1 MYRIIKVS
9 DGTEIGV
16 TDAIEFIRYGKN
28 GCFVPAAQD
37 EAIGVAYNCIPYNL
51 IGHDEIEGADTVVV
65 SEIGGAKLMKEKLR
79 NMYEEGLL
87 DTTGLLNAVAKDWIT
102 ITDVIEIVGED
113 NALSVVMSA
122 KLSEISNACNAVI
135 VNGVDIKFG
144 EETVHFN
151 LSIEDQSNINNLF
164 RVVELGG
171 TEYPYQADG
180 GVCRIYT
187 ASEIAAIYIA
197 AQTLITTQTT
207 YHNEL
212 SSMYRH

>member
-1 MYRIIKVS
+1 
-9 DGTEIGV
+9 
-16 TDAIEFIRYGKN
+16 
-28 GCFVPAAQD
+28 
-37 EAIGVAYNCIPYNL
+37 
-51 IGHDEIEGADTVVV
+51 
-65 SEIGGAKLMKEKLR
+65 MKEKLR

-187 ASEIAAIYIA
+187 AAEIAAIYIA

-212 SSMYRH
+212 KQYVQALTSAEEVSAIQYGMTLPEPYLTEMNEKLTVAQQQMQAIVDRMQQAAATNQA

>member
-1 MYRIIKVS
+1 
-9 DGTEIGV
+9 
-16 TDAIEFIRYGKN
+16 
-28 GCFVPAAQD
+28 
-37 EAIGVAYNCIPYNL
+37 
-51 IGHDEIEGADTVVV
+51 
-65 SEIGGAKLMKEKLR
+65 MKEKLR

-144 EETVHFN
+144 EENVHFN

-171 TEYPYQADG
+171 TEFPYQADG

-187 ASEIAAIYIA
+187 AAEIAAIYIA

-212 SSMYRH
+212 KQYVQTLTSAEEVSAIHYGMTLPEPYLTEMNEKLAVAQQQMQAIVGRMQQAAATNQA

>member
-1 MYRIIKVS
+1 
-9 DGTEIGV
+9 
-16 TDAIEFIRYGKN
+16 
-28 GCFVPAAQD
+28 
-37 EAIGVAYNCIPYNL
+37 
-51 IGHDEIEGADTVVV
+51 
-65 SEIGGAKLMKEKLR
+65 MKEKLR

-144 EETVHFN
+144 EENVHFN

-171 TEYPYQADG
+171 TEFPYQADG

-187 ASEIAAIYIA
+187 AAEIAAIYIA

-212 SSMYRH
+212 KQYVQTLTSAEEVSAIQYGMTLPEPYLTEMNEKLAVAQQQMQAIVGRMQQAAATNQV

>member
-1 MYRIIKVS
+1 
-9 DGTEIGV
+9 
-16 TDAIEFIRYGKN
+16 
-28 GCFVPAAQD
+28 
-37 EAIGVAYNCIPYNL
+37 
-51 IGHDEIEGADTVVV
+51 
-65 SEIGGAKLMKEKLR
+65 MKEKLR
-79 NMYEEGLL
+79 NMNEEGLL

-144 EETVHFN
+144 EENVHFN

-171 TEYPYQADG
+171 TEFPYQADG

-187 ASEIAAIYIA
+187 AAEIAAIYIA

-212 SSMYRH
+212 KQYVQTLTSAEEVSAIQYGMTLPEPYLTEMNEKLAVAQQQMQAIVGRMQQAAATNQA

>member
-1 MYRIIKVS
+1 
-9 DGTEIGV
+9 
-16 TDAIEFIRYGKN
+16 
-28 GCFVPAAQD
+28 
-37 EAIGVAYNCIPYNL
+37 
-51 IGHDEIEGADTVVV
+51 
-65 SEIGGAKLMKEKLR
+65 MKEKLR

-171 TEYPYQADG
+171 TEFPYQADG

-187 ASEIAAIYIA
+187 AAEIAAIYIA

-212 SSMYRH
+212 KQYVQTLTSAEEVSAIQYGMTLPEPYLTEMNEKLAVAQQQMQAIVGRMQQAAATNQA

>member
-1 MYRIIKVS
+1 
-9 DGTEIGV
+9 
-16 TDAIEFIRYGKN
+16 
-28 GCFVPAAQD
+28 
-37 EAIGVAYNCIPYNL
+37 
-51 IGHDEIEGADTVVV
+51 
-65 SEIGGAKLMKEKLR
+65 MKEKLR

-144 EETVHFN
+144 EENVHFN

-171 TEYPYQADG
+171 TEFPYQADG

-187 ASEIAAIYIA
+187 AAEIADIYIA

-212 SSMYRH
+212 KQYVQTLTSAEEVSAIQYGMTLPEPYLTEMNEKLAVAQQQMQAIVGRMQQAAANAGAGE

>member
-1 MYRIIKVS
+1 
-9 DGTEIGV
+9 
-16 TDAIEFIRYGKN
+16 
-28 GCFVPAAQD
+28 
-37 EAIGVAYNCIPYNL
+37 
-51 IGHDEIEGADTVVV
+51 
-65 SEIGGAKLMKEKLR
+65 MKEKLR

-144 EETVHFN
+144 EENVHFN

-171 TEYPYQADG
+171 TEFPYQADG

-187 ASEIAAIYIA
+187 AAEIAAIYIA

-212 SSMYRH
+212 KQYIQTLTSAEEVSAIQYGMTLPEPYLTEMNEKLAVAQQQMQAIVGRMQQAAATNQA

>member
-1 MYRIIKVS
+1 
-9 DGTEIGV
+9 
-16 TDAIEFIRYGKN
+16 
-28 GCFVPAAQD
+28 
-37 EAIGVAYNCIPYNL
+37 
-51 IGHDEIEGADTVVV
+51 
-65 SEIGGAKLMKEKLR
+65 MKEKLR

-144 EETVHFN
+144 EENVHFN

-171 TEYPYQADG
+171 TEFPYQADG
-180 GVCRIYT
+180 SVCRIYT
-187 ASEIAAIYIA
+187 AAEIAAIYIA

-212 SSMYRH
+212 KQYVQTLTSAEEVSAIQYGMTLPEPYLTEMNEKLAVAQQQMQAIVGRMQQAAATNQV

>member
-1 MYRIIKVS
+1 
-9 DGTEIGV
+9 
-16 TDAIEFIRYGKN
+16 
-28 GCFVPAAQD
+28 
-37 EAIGVAYNCIPYNL
+37 
-51 IGHDEIEGADTVVV
+51 
-65 SEIGGAKLMKEKLR
+65 MKEKLR

-144 EETVHFN
+144 EENVHFN

-171 TEYPYQADG
+171 TEFPYQADG

-187 ASEIAAIYIA
+187 AAEIAAIYIA

-212 SSMYRH
+212 KQYVQTLTSAEEVSAIQYGMTLPEPYLTEMNEKLSVAQQQMQAIVGRMQQAAATNQA

>member
-1 MYRIIKVS
+1 
-9 DGTEIGV
+9 
-16 TDAIEFIRYGKN
+16 
-28 GCFVPAAQD
+28 
-37 EAIGVAYNCIPYNL
+37 
-51 IGHDEIEGADTVVV
+51 
-65 SEIGGAKLMKEKLR
+65 MKEKLR

-144 EETVHFN
+144 EENVHFN

-171 TEYPYQADG
+171 TEFPYQADG

-187 ASEIAAIYIA
+187 AAEIAAIYIA

-212 SSMYRH
+212 KQYVQTLTDVEEVSAVQYGMTLPEPYLTEMNEKLSVAQQQMQAIVGRMQQAAANVGTGE

>member
-1 MYRIIKVS
+1 
-9 DGTEIGV
+9 
-16 TDAIEFIRYGKN
+16 
-28 GCFVPAAQD
+28 
-37 EAIGVAYNCIPYNL
+37 
-51 IGHDEIEGADTVVV
+51 
-65 SEIGGAKLMKEKLR
+65 MKEKLR

-122 KLSEISNACNAVI
+122 KLSVISNACNAVI

-187 ASEIAAIYIA
+187 AAEIAAIYIA

-212 SSMYRH
+212 KQYVQTLTSAEEVSAIQYGMTLPEPYLTEMNEKLTVAQQQMQAIVGRMQQAAATNQA

>member
-1 MYRIIKVS
+1 
-9 DGTEIGV
+9 
-16 TDAIEFIRYGKN
+16 
-28 GCFVPAAQD
+28 
-37 EAIGVAYNCIPYNL
+37 
-51 IGHDEIEGADTVVV
+51 
-65 SEIGGAKLMKEKLR
+65 MKEKLR

-144 EETVHFN
+144 EENVHFN

-171 TEYPYQADG
+171 TEFPYQADG

-187 ASEIAAIYIA
+187 AAEIAAIYIA
-197 AQTLITTQTT
+197 AQTLITTKTT

-212 SSMYRH
+212 KQYVQTLTSAEEVSAIQYGMTLPEPYLTEMNEKLAVAQQQMQAIVGRMQQAAATNQA

>member
-1 MYRIIKVS
+1 
-9 DGTEIGV
+9 
-16 TDAIEFIRYGKN
+16 
-28 GCFVPAAQD
+28 
-37 EAIGVAYNCIPYNL
+37 
-51 IGHDEIEGADTVVV
+51 
-65 SEIGGAKLMKEKLR
+65 MKEKLR

-187 ASEIAAIYIA
+187 AAEIAAIYIA

-212 SSMYRH
+212 KQYVQTLTSAEEVSAIQYGMTLPEPYLTEMNEKLTVAQQQMQAIVGRMQQAAAPNQA

>member
-1 MYRIIKVS
+1 
-9 DGTEIGV
+9 
-16 TDAIEFIRYGKN
+16 
-28 GCFVPAAQD
+28 
-37 EAIGVAYNCIPYNL
+37 
-51 IGHDEIEGADTVVV
+51 
-65 SEIGGAKLMKEKLR
+65 MKEKLR

-187 ASEIAAIYIA
+187 AAEIAAIYIA
-197 AQTLITTQTT
+197 AQTFITTQTT

-212 SSMYRH
+212 KQYVQTLTSAEEVSAIQYGMTLPEPYLTEMNEKLTVAQQQMQAIVDRMQQAAATNQA

>member
-1 MYRIIKVS
+1 
-9 DGTEIGV
+9 
-16 TDAIEFIRYGKN
+16 
-28 GCFVPAAQD
+28 
-37 EAIGVAYNCIPYNL
+37 
-51 IGHDEIEGADTVVV
+51 
-65 SEIGGAKLMKEKLR
+65 MKEKLR

-144 EETVHFN
+144 EENVHFN

-171 TEYPYQADG
+171 TEFPYQADG

-187 ASEIAAIYIA
+187 AAEIAAIYIA

-212 SSMYRH
+212 KQYVQTLTSAEEVSAIQYGMTLPEPYLTEMNEKLAVAQQQMQVIVGRMQQAAATNQA

>member
-1 MYRIIKVS
+1 
-9 DGTEIGV
+9 
-16 TDAIEFIRYGKN
+16 
-28 GCFVPAAQD
+28 
-37 EAIGVAYNCIPYNL
+37 
-51 IGHDEIEGADTVVV
+51 
-65 SEIGGAKLMKEKLR
+65 MKEKLR
-79 NMYEEGLL
+79 NMYEEGLF

-187 ASEIAAIYIA
+187 AAEIAAIYIA

-212 SSMYRH
+212 KQYVQTLTSAEEVSAIQYGMTLPEPYLTEMNEKLTVAQQQMQAIVGRMQQAAATNQA

>member
-1 MYRIIKVS
+1 
-9 DGTEIGV
+9 
-16 TDAIEFIRYGKN
+16 
-28 GCFVPAAQD
+28 
-37 EAIGVAYNCIPYNL
+37 
-51 IGHDEIEGADTVVV
+51 
-65 SEIGGAKLMKEKLR
+65 MKEKLR

-144 EETVHFN
+144 EENVHFN

-171 TEYPYQADG
+171 TEFPYQADG

-187 ASEIAAIYIA
+187 AAEIAAIYIA

-212 SSMYRH
+212 KQYVQTLTSAEEVSAIQYGMTLPEPYLTEMNEKLTVAQQQMQAIVGRMQQAAATNQA

>member
-1 MYRIIKVS
+1 
-9 DGTEIGV
+9 
-16 TDAIEFIRYGKN
+16 
-28 GCFVPAAQD
+28 
-37 EAIGVAYNCIPYNL
+37 
-51 IGHDEIEGADTVVV
+51 
-65 SEIGGAKLMKEKLR
+65 MKEKLR

-122 KLSEISNACNAVI
+122 KLSEISDACNAVI

-144 EETVHFN
+144 EENVHFN

-171 TEYPYQADG
+171 TEFPYQADG

-187 ASEIAAIYIA
+187 AAEIAAIYIA

-212 SSMYRH
+212 KQYVQTLTSAEEVSAIQYGMTLPEPYLTEMNEKLAVAQQQMQAIVGRMQQAAATNQV

>member
-1 MYRIIKVS
+1 
-9 DGTEIGV
+9 
-16 TDAIEFIRYGKN
+16 
-28 GCFVPAAQD
+28 
-37 EAIGVAYNCIPYNL
+37 
-51 IGHDEIEGADTVVV
+51 
-65 SEIGGAKLMKEKLR
+65 MKEKLR

-187 ASEIAAIYIA
+187 AAEIAAIYIA

-212 SSMYRH
+212 KQYVQTLTSAEEVSAIQYGMTLPEPYLTEMNEKLTVAQQQMQAIVGRMQQAAANVGTGE

>member
-1 MYRIIKVS
+1 
-9 DGTEIGV
+9 
-16 TDAIEFIRYGKN
+16 
-28 GCFVPAAQD
+28 
-37 EAIGVAYNCIPYNL
+37 
-51 IGHDEIEGADTVVV
+51 
-65 SEIGGAKLMKEKLR
+65 MKEKLR

-87 DTTGLLNAVAKDWIT
+87 DITGLLNAVAKDWIT

-187 ASEIAAIYIA
+187 AAEIAAIYIA

-212 SSMYRH
+212 KQYVQTLTSAEEVSAIQYGMTLPEPYLTEMNEKLTVAQQQMQAIVDRMQQAAATNQA

>member
-1 MYRIIKVS
+1 
-9 DGTEIGV
+9 
-16 TDAIEFIRYGKN
+16 
-28 GCFVPAAQD
+28 
-37 EAIGVAYNCIPYNL
+37 
-51 IGHDEIEGADTVVV
+51 
-65 SEIGGAKLMKEKLR
+65 MKEKLR
-79 NMYEEGLL
+79 NMYEESLI
-87 DTTGLLNAVAKDWIT
+87 DTTALLNAVAKNWIT
-102 ITDVIEIVGED
+102 IADVIEIVGED

-144 EETVHFN
+144 EENVHFN

-171 TEYPYQADG
+171 TEFPYQADG

-187 ASEIAAIYIA
+187 AAEIAAIYIA

-212 SSMYRH
+212 KQYVQTLTSAEEVSAIQYGMTLPEPYLTEMNEKLAVAQQQMQAIVGRMQQAAATNQA

>member
-1 MYRIIKVS
+1 
-9 DGTEIGV
+9 
-16 TDAIEFIRYGKN
+16 
-28 GCFVPAAQD
+28 
-37 EAIGVAYNCIPYNL
+37 
-51 IGHDEIEGADTVVV
+51 
-65 SEIGGAKLMKEKLR
+65 MKEKLR

-102 ITDVIEIVGED
+102 ITDVIEIVSED

-144 EETVHFN
+144 EENVHFN

-171 TEYPYQADG
+171 TEFPYQADG

-187 ASEIAAIYIA
+187 AAEIAAIYIA

-212 SSMYRH
+212 KQYVQTLTSAEEVSAIQYGMTLPEPYLTEMNEKLAVAQQQMQAIVGRMQQAAATNQA

>member
-1 MYRIIKVS
+1 
-9 DGTEIGV
+9 
-16 TDAIEFIRYGKN
+16 
-28 GCFVPAAQD
+28 
-37 EAIGVAYNCIPYNL
+37 
-51 IGHDEIEGADTVVV
+51 
-65 SEIGGAKLMKEKLR
+65 MKEKLR

-144 EETVHFN
+144 EQNVHFN

-171 TEYPYQADG
+171 TEFPYQADG

-187 ASEIAAIYIA
+187 AAEIAAIYIA

-212 SSMYRH
+212 KQYVQTLTSAEEVSAIQYGMTLPEPYLTEMNEKLAVAQQQMQAIVGRMQQAAATNQV

>member
-1 MYRIIKVS
+1 
-9 DGTEIGV
+9 
-16 TDAIEFIRYGKN
+16 
-28 GCFVPAAQD
+28 
-37 EAIGVAYNCIPYNL
+37 
-51 IGHDEIEGADTVVV
+51 
-65 SEIGGAKLMKEKLR
+65 MKEKLR

-187 ASEIAAIYIA
+187 AAEIAAIYIA

-212 SSMYRH
+212 KQYVQTLTSAEEVSAIQYGMTLPEPYLTEMNEKLTVAQQQMQAIVGRMQQAAATNQA